1 MLQVA
6 NAYGWT
12 GSIKGS
18 KAADR
23 TNDLLVIA
31 SNELDL
37 QEPGPKML
45 VGDLNGDLEGLPIV
59 QHLLKEKGWVDVG
72 SQEHLCIGG
81 IDEPTCNINSDC
93 KANRRDF
100 ILINDIL
107 YDAAKGYRV
116 SKEDVYPTHRPI
128 QISLDLEKLRIE
140 NRTLRKPTS
149 AAEAF
154 EERVEQIT
162 NEGKNDAKGE

>member
-1 MLQVA
+1 M
-6 NAYGWT
+6 
-12 GSIKGS
+12 
-18 KAADR
+18 
-23 TNDLLVIA
+23 
-31 SNELDL
+31 
-37 QEPGPKML
+37 
-45 VGDLNGDLEGLPIV
+45 
-59 QHLLKEKGWVDVG
+59 G

-81 IDEPTCNINSDC
+81 IDEPTCNVNSDC

-116 SKEDVYPTHRPI
+116 CKEDVYPTHRTI

-140 NRTLRKPTS
+140 ARTLRKPTS

-154 EERVEQIT
+154 EERVEKIT
-162 NEGKNDAKGE
+162 KDGKDDAEEK